1 MCFKKKSLITFKKK
15 VIIFDVQLTICLSL
29 TLSFSINQVSF
40 KEKMEA
46 VLAQLT
52 INWLILHS
60 K

>member
-52 INWLILHS
+52 IN
-60 K
+60 